1 MKRTSLPLQRREFIA
16 GLGGAAMW
24 PLAAGAQPT
33 GLPVIGYLQVGS
45 PDANQQL
52 LAAVR
57 KGLDEVGYS
66 EGRNVIIEYR
76 WANNDTTRLPDLAA
90 DLVRRKV
97 AVIAAVG
104 GLRAGLAAKD
114 ATTSIPIVFTMGGF
128 DPVDYG
134 LVTSLNRPTA
144 NVTGITSMNTGL
156 SAKRL
161 GLLHELL
168 PKANRFG
175 ALVNRTQ
182 PGLQAISA
190 EVLAAGAALGWQ
202 IEIFAPGTSAEIDA
216 AFEEIVRK
224 GVEAI
229 LVSSNSLFRDRQSQ
243 LITRAARHAIP
254 TIYPDRESA
263 VAGGL
268 MSYGSSI
275 TEQYRQ
281 VGIYVGRLLKGER
294 PSDLPVMRAAKLEF
308 VINLQTARLLGLAPP
323 PTLLAIADEVIE

>member
-1 MKRTSLPLQRREFIA
+1 MRRRDFITL
-16 GLGGAAMW
+16 LGGAAAAW
-24 PLAAGAQPT
+24 PLAARAQSVN
-33 GLPVIGYLQVGS
+33 LPVVGYLHVGS
-45 PDANQQL
+45 SEANQQV

-57 KGLDEVGYS
+57 QGLGEVGYV
-66 EGRNVIIEYR
+66 EGRNVVIEYR
-76 WANNDTTRLPDLAA
+76 WANDDTNILPDLAA

-104 GLRAGLAAKD
+104 GLRAAFAARD
-114 ATTSIPIVFTMGGF
+114 ATTSIPIVFSMGGF
-128 DPVDYG
+128 DPVEYG

-144 NVTGITSMNTGL
+144 NVTGITSMNTDL

-168 PKANRFG
+168 PKANRYG

-182 PGLQAISA
+182 PGLRAISA
-190 EVLAAGAALGWQ
+190 EVLAAAAAIGRQ
-202 IEIFAPGTSAEIDA
+202 IEIFTPGTSAEIDA
-216 AFEEIVRK
+216 AFEEIMRK

-229 LVSSNSLFRDRQSQ
+229 LVSSNSLFRDRKSQ

-254 TIYPDRESA
+254 TIYPDRDAA

-275 TEQYRQ
+275 TEQYHQ
-281 VGIYVGRLLKGER
+281 VGIYLGRLLKGER

>member
-1 MKRTSLPLQRREFIA
+1 MTLKRRDFITL
-16 GLGGAAMW
+16 LGGAAAAW
-24 PLAAGAQPT
+24 PVAGRAQPVN
-33 GLPVIGYLQVGS
+33 LPVVGDLHVGS
-45 PDANQQL
+45 SEANQQV

-57 KGLDEVGYS
+57 QGLGEVGYV
-66 EGRNVIIEYR
+66 EGRNVVIEYR
-76 WANNDTTRLPDLAA
+76 WANDDTNILPDLAA

-104 GLRAGLAAKD
+104 GLRAAFAARD

-128 DPVDYG
+128 DPVEYG
-134 LVTSLNRPTA
+134 LVTSLSRPTG

-175 ALVNRTQ
+175 ALVNRNQ
-182 PGLQAISA
+182 PALRAVSA
-190 EVLAAGAALGWQ
+190 EVLAAAAAIGGQ
-202 IEIFAPGTSAEIDA
+202 IEIFTPGTSAEIDA

-229 LVSSNSLFRDRQSQ
+229 LVSANPLFRGRRSQ

-254 TIYPDRESA
+254 AIYPDRESS

-268 MSYGSSI
+268 MSYGSSL

-281 VGIYVGRLLKGER
+281 VGIYVGRLLKGDR
-294 PSDLPVMRAAKLEF
+294 PSDLPVMRAAKFEF
-308 VINLQTARLLGLAPP
+308 VINLQTAKLLGLAPP
-323 PTLLAIADEVIE
+323 QTLLAVADEIIE